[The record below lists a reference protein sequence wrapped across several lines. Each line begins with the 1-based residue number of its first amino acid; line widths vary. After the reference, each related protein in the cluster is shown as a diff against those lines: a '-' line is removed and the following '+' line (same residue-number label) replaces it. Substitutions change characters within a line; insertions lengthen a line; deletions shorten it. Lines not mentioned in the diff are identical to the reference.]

1 MDSRQAIAQDSKG
14 GVILAVHVQ
23 PKASRTQCV
32 GIHDGA
38 LKIRVAAPPVH
49 GAANDELVRF
59 LADRCAIPRA
69 GISIQTGVN
78 SRRKRVSMKGV
89 TAEWVLARL
98 MPTEGKGANTV

>member
-1 MDSRQAIAQDSKG
+1 MDSRQAIAQDSKD

-38 LKIRVAAPPVH
+38 LKIRVAASPIH
-49 GAANDELVRF
+49 GAANDELVRY

-69 GISIQTGVN
+69 GISIQSGVN
-78 SRRKRVSMKGV
+78 SRRKRVRVRGV

-98 MPTEGKGANTV
+98 MPTAGKGATTV